1 MPTHPR
7 FLDAARNDKL
17 DSARNDKRDFPRNE
31 KRDSPRNEKRDSPRN
46 DKRDSARK
54 DGQGNQ
60 KTRKP
65 RISSKSKRVGTP
77 VSTLSLVARR

>member
-17 DSARNDKRDFPRNE
+17 DSARNDKRDFPRND
-31 KRDSPRNEKRDSPRN
+31 KRDSARN